1 MKEKQLKSLNRQ
13 IMEAYKDKKIVL
25 GDGEINSTILLVGEA
40 PGKNEEE
47 LGKPFVGQAGKYL
60 EEFLEILEL
69 DRKELYITNVVKYR
83 PTKRSKK
90 TNNYINRT
98 PTKKEIEKFTR
109 YLIEEIDILEPKIIV
124 TLGNIPLKSIYD
136 EKAKIG
142 DLHGQIFNVYIKNK
156 EYKLCPLYHPAAVI
170 YRKELKSIYLE
181 DLNRIKHIVNS

>member
-1 MKEKQLKSLNRQ
+1 
-13 IMEAYKDKKIVL
+13 MEAYKDKKIVL

-181 DLNRIKHIVNS
+181 DLNGIKHIVNS